1 MSRNSLCTIAVAVAL
16 AGCAAKPVEVVDNTP
31 LHTTAVI
38 ERHVVNNG
46 IKGFFPTESTEL
58 DYVRSNMRR
67 DESMFKGTG
76 TFSGY
81 LIGSKSGTR
90 ISRID
95 RNLQWLLDTEKQEY
109 SECPLKGCAEISKR
123 PPPKQNDTQ
132 QPPKARHE
140 SGCTMSIA
148 RTSFTVK
155 ATGQKKTINGFDT
168 DGYQVAWVV
177 KLRDNAARTST
188 STLNMD
194 IWTTPMTRS
203 IRDALDM
210 EEAYARAFAGA
221 VAPAGRQQILPS
233 DAAKLITAYMASSL
247 KQADLKAFLD
257 AGRQMEKIKGYPI
270 STHLAWSMDGNACA
284 PKETREEP
292 ARQESISTSPQGLV
306 SGLTGMFAK
315 QKTEETMKAA
325 EGEPILSFTVEVK
338 SLKLDQLHDSL
349 FTVPRDYRL
358 VSQQ

>member
-1 MSRNSLCTIAVAVAL
+1 MSRNSLCTIAVATAL
-16 AGCAAKPVEVVDNTP
+16 AGCAAKPVAVVDDTP
-31 LHTTAVI
+31 LHPTAVI

-58 DYVRSNMRR
+58 DYVRSTMRR
-67 DESMFKGTG
+67 DESTFKGTG

-95 RNLQWLLDTEKQEY
+95 RNLQWLLDTEKREY
-109 SECPLKGCAEISKR
+109 SECPLKGCADTSKR
-123 PPPKQNDTQ
+123 ASPKQNDTR
-132 QPPKARHE
+132 QPPKAQHE

-148 RTSFTVK
+148 HTSFTVK
-155 ATGQKKTINGFDT
+155 ATGQKKTINSFDT

-177 KLRDNAARTST
+177 NLRDNAARHST
-188 STLNMD
+188 STLNID

-210 EEAYARAFAGA
+210 EDAYARAFAGA
-221 VAPAGRQQILPS
+221 VAPTGRQQVLPA
-233 DAAKLITAYMASSL
+233 DAAKLIGAYMASSL
-247 KQADLKAFLD
+247 KPADLKAFLD

-270 STHLAWSMDGNACA
+270 STHLAWNMDGNACA
-284 PKETREEP
+284 PKETRAEP
-292 ARQESISTSPQGLV
+292 ASQESISTSPQGLV

-315 QKTEETMKAA
+315 QKTEETMQAA
-325 EGEPILSFTVEVK
+325 AGEPILSFTVEVQ
-338 SLKLDQLHDSL
+338 SLRLDQLHDSL
-349 FTVPRDYRL
+349 FTVPVDYRL
-358 VSQQ
+358 VSKQ